1 MSFPL
6 WHSDG
11 CRALFA
17 LGASECN
24 ALLDFI
30 DRVRNQLSGGIGM
43 SALVLRDT
51 IQMSLGPFQ
60 RVERA
65 LHIRLGSDR
74 KTSAEADRG
83 GDEGDRQHFSGG
95 LVEKAHA
102 SFL

>member
-6 WHSDG
+6 GHSDE

-17 LGASECN
+17 LGVSESD
-24 ALLDFI
+24 ALLDFV

-43 SALVLRDT
+43 SALVLRDA

-65 LHIRLGSDR
+65 LHVRLGGDR